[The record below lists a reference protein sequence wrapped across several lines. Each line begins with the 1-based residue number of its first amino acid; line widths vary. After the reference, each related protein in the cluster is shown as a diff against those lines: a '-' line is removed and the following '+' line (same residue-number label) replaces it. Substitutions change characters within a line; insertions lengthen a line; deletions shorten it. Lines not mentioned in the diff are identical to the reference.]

1 MRRPMLLVTG
11 LLTGLALL
19 TGCDST
25 VGTQQHLG
33 DTVRLGVNVEQSGD
47 LASYGDSMTKG
58 IQVAVDQANSSGGVR
73 GRQIQLITMDNQGNS
88 GKAVATATTLMSQQR
103 ALSVIGP
110 VSDGLFALT
119 LPVADHQQ
127 IPVISGSACDA
138 NRLNDEN
145 GKVYQFGFRTCL
157 GLDQQGAAMATFAH
171 SNLAASTAA
180 VFRTADTGFA
190 NEFAD
195 AFTDAFTADG
205 GTVSV
210 QDAFPAGETDYSRF
224 VDIMRS
230 SPTDVVYV
238 AAQAPEAASLIRT
251 LREAGIDNPI
261 LASGDMNAP
270 AANEIAGPDALN
282 RVYFVSQFSA
292 LDTDNAVAQNFL
304 NAYRQAYGAD
314 PDTHAAM
321 AYDAILLAIYGID
334 RADELTGINVQRA
347 LATARNIDGAGGKFS
362 IGQGHQVVKDA
373 LVVELA
379 DGAPVSVTHV
389 AP

>member
-1 MRRPMLLVTG
+1 
-11 LLTGLALL
+11 
-19 TGCDST
+19 
-25 VGTQQHLG
+25 
-33 DTVRLGVNVEQSGD
+33 
-47 LASYGDSMTKG
+47 
-58 IQVAVDQANSSGGVR
+58 
-73 GRQIQLITMDNQGNS
+73 
-88 GKAVATATTLMSQQR
+88 
-103 ALSVIGP
+103 
-110 VSDGLFALT
+110 
-119 LPVADHQQ
+119 
-127 IPVISGSACDA
+127 
-138 NRLNDEN
+138 
-145 GKVYQFGFRTCL
+145 
-157 GLDQQGAAMATFAH
+157 
-171 SNLAASTAA
+171 
-180 VFRTADTGFA
+180 
-190 NEFAD
+190 
-195 AFTDAFTADG
+195 
-205 GTVSV
+205 
-210 QDAFPAGETDYSRF
+210 
-224 VDIMRS
+224 MRS

-347 LATARNIDGAGGKFS
+347 LATARHIDGAGGKFS